1 MRAVFTLS
9 VWGTVCGE
17 TVFVDQWYNLPMK
30 RHNSFMGMT
39 LLEVVFA
46 MLLLGILMTSVAF
59 SGSRVLYAVK
69 NRTEN
74 ASKYVLA
81 MNKAQA
87 VVLSEGQQ
95 FSNSAT
101 FSISATGLIT
111 YYEAK
116 ESASSDVFT
125 LQRKEVNLKSELQ
138 QLGLG
143 DMISSTVLRVAND
156 PNAVEVKLGMVDED
170 GRAYEN
176 AVFMRKVINASPLLP
191 RNFSQRCQS
200 SFASS
205 KKCTVPLMFPA
216 RGFVKDGLV
225 TSVSSKGFAQS
236 TSTAPWQVVDF
247 TYNLTDND
255 VINGVPVYKNLQ
267 ISTSTSAPIQCPIVP
282 SMMGIDGSVTE
293 TAAVRVGGPQP

>member
-1 MRAVFTLS
+1 MFSLGVWCSKTLLM
-9 VWGTVCGE
+9 
-17 TVFVDQWYNLPMK
+17 DQWYNSPMK
-30 RHNSFMGMT
+30 RHNSFKGMT

-46 MLLLGILMTSVAF
+46 MLLLGILMNSIAF

-87 VVLSEGQQ
+87 LVLSEGQL

-101 FSISATGLIT
+101 FNVSATGLIS

-116 ESASSDVFT
+116 GSGSSDVFT

-143 DMISSTVLRVAND
+143 DMIITVLRVAND
-156 PNAVEVKLGMVDED
+156 PNAVEVKLHMVDEG

-176 AVFMRKVINASPLLP
+176 AVFMRKVIDASPLLP

-216 RGFVKDGLV
+216 RGLVKDGNLV
-225 TSVSSKGFAQS
+225 TSMSSTGFAQS
-236 TSTAPWQVVDF
+236 TSTSPWELVDF
-247 TYNLTDND
+247 TYTLTDND
-255 VINGVPVYKNLQ
+255 VVNGMTVYKNLQ
-267 ISTSTSAPIQCPIVP
+267 ISTSTTAPILCLIVP
-282 SMMGIDGSVTE
+282 PMVGIDGSL
-293 TAAVRVGGPQP
+293 TATSAVRVGGSQP

>member
-1 MRAVFTLS
+1 
-9 VWGTVCGE
+9 
-17 TVFVDQWYNLPMK
+17 MK
-30 RHNSFMGMT
+30 GCKSTQGMT
-39 LLEVVFA
+39 LLEVIIA
-46 MLLLGILMTSVAF
+46 MLLLSILMTSIAF
-59 SGSRVLYAVK
+59 GGTSVLLAVK

-95 FSNSAT
+95 FANSAT
-101 FSISATGLIT
+101 FSISDTGLIT

-116 ESASSDVFT
+116 EESASSDVFT

-143 DMISSTVLRVAND
+143 DMISLTVLRVAND
-156 PNAVEVKLGMVDED
+156 PNAVEVKLHMEDED

-176 AVFMRKVINASPLLP
+176 AVFMRKLIDASPLLP

-216 RGFVKDGLV
+216 LGLVKDGNLV
-225 TSVSSKGFAQS
+225 TSVSSNGFAQS
-236 TSTAPWQVVDF
+236 TSTSPWQLVDF
-247 TYNLTDND
+247 TYTLTGTD
-255 VINGVPVYKNLQ
+255 VINGATVYKNLQ
-267 ISTSTSAPIQCPIVP
+267 ISTSTGAPILCLIVP
-282 SMMGIDGSVTE
+282 PMVGVDGSSTA

>member
-1 MRAVFTLS
+1 VFSLGVWCSKTLLM
-9 VWGTVCGE
+9 
-17 TVFVDQWYNLPMK
+17 DQWYNSPMK
-30 RHNSFMGMT
+30 RHNSFKGMT

-46 MLLLGILMTSVAF
+46 MLLLGILMNSVAF

-95 FSNSAT
+95 FANSAT
-101 FSISATGLIT
+101 FSISDTGLIT

-116 ESASSDVFT
+116 EESASSDVFT

-143 DMISSTVLRVAND
+143 VMISSTVLRVAND

-191 RNFSQRCQS
+191 RDFSQRCQS

-205 KKCTVPLMFPA
+205 KECTVPLMFPA
-216 RGFVKDGLV
+216 RGLLKDGNLV
-225 TSVSSKGFAQS
+225 TSLSSNGFAQS
-236 TSTAPWQVVDF
+236 TSTSPWQLADF
-247 TYNLTDND
+247 TYRLTGTDNGTF
-255 VINGVPVYKNLQ
+255 NGITVYKNLK
-267 ISTSTSAPIQCPIVP
+267 ISTSATATILCPIVP
-282 SMMGIDGSVTE
+282 PMVGIDGTITA

>member
-1 MRAVFTLS
+1 LLS
-9 VWGTVCGE
+9 
-17 TVFVDQWYNLPMK
+17 
-30 RHNSFMGMT
+30 
-39 LLEVVFA
+39 
-46 MLLLGILMTSVAF
+46 ILMTSIAF
-59 SGSRVLYAVK
+59 GGTSVLLAVK

-95 FSNSAT
+95 FANSAT
-101 FSISATGLIT
+101 FSISDTGLIT

-116 ESASSDVFT
+116 EESASSDVFT

-143 DMISSTVLRVAND
+143 DMISLTVLRVAND
-156 PNAVEVKLGMVDED
+156 PNAVEVKLHMEDED

-176 AVFMRKVINASPLLP
+176 AVFMRKLIDASPLLP

-200 SFASS
+200 SFVSS
-205 KKCTVPLMFPA
+205 KECTVPLMFPA

-225 TSVSSKGFAQS
+225 TRVSSKGFAQS
-236 TSTAPWQVVDF
+236 TSTASWQSVDF
-247 TYNLTDND
+247 TYTLTGTD
-255 VINGVPVYKNLQ
+255 VINGATVYKNLQ
-267 ISTSTSAPIQCPIVP
+267 ISASTTATFLYLNVP
-282 SMMGIDGSVTE
+282 PMAGIDGTVTA
-293 TAAVRVGGPQP
+293 TAGVEVGE

>member
-1 MRAVFTLS
+1 
-9 VWGTVCGE
+9 
-17 TVFVDQWYNLPMK
+17 
-30 RHNSFMGMT
+30 MT
-39 LLEVVFA
+39 LLEVIIA
-46 MLLLGILMTSVAF
+46 MLLLSILMTSIAF
-59 SGSRVLYAVK
+59 GGTSVLLAVK

-95 FSNSAT
+95 FANSAT
-101 FSISATGLIT
+101 FSISDTGLIT

-116 ESASSDVFT
+116 EESASSDVFT

-143 DMISSTVLRVAND
+143 DMISLTVLRVAND
-156 PNAVEVKLGMVDED
+156 PNAVEVKLHMEDED

-200 SFASS
+200 SFVSS
-205 KKCTVPLMFPA
+205 KECTVPLMFPA
-216 RGFVKDGLV
+216 LGLVKDGNLV
-225 TSVSSKGFAQS
+225 TSVSSSGFAQS
-236 TSTAPWQVVDF
+236 TSTASWQSVDF
-247 TYNLTDND
+247 TYTLTGTDND
-255 VINGVPVYKNLQ
+255 TFNGITVYKTLQ
-267 ISTSTSAPIQCPIVP
+267 ISTSTTATFLYLYIPP
-282 SMMGIDGSVTE
+282 MAGIDGTL
-293 TAAVRVGGPQP
+293 TATAGVKVGEQKP